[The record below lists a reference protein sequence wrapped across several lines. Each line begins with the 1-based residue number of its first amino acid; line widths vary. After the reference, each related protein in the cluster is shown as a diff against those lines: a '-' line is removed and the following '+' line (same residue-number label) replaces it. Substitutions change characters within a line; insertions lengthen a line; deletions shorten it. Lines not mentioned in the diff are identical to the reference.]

1 MGCGASKVESQV
13 METTLPASKTNET
26 ASSKPVQSESQE
38 GANVN
43 ADTNPTVTSPSQT
56 GVSAAQAA
64 AGASEDERATNPGVG
79 NSGRPGSGQSRRKDD
94 GAEAPVAQLERG
106 ASIVEKERAA
116 PSAER
121 VKKEEAPKAGSSLSR
136 AVIPSIPFVSL
147 ADAAKG
153 THKAV
158 AFEIPIDEEL
168 MQRRAA
174 EELSR
179 RESQTE
185 MGIPLE
191 GQRNAVKGSLPKLGL
206 SEHDIRAKLANTE
219 ARWKDLEEKQAERRQ
234 HRRKGAKPTLSTN
247 TKKTVDPETLKR
259 RLQEKEAHASENR
272 KREINKLQSKLA
284 RQDEHA
290 RKVQERKKALGRLSN
305 EDLNLSWGGEDGL
318 ETLVLKGEEMKK
330 KKGHKLDF
338 DEIDSGK
345 GSSAVSLSL
354 GSRSGS
360 GRSNATNGE
369 IDAVPAPIPSQ

>member
-13 METTLPASKTNET
+13 MDTLPAPPQNLTS
-26 ASSKPVQSESQE
+26 
-38 GANVN
+38 
-43 ADTNPTVTSPSQT
+43 NPTIPQDSAALDTTRQPTVSAPSQAAGT
-56 GVSAAQAA
+56 SAAQAA
-64 AGASEDERATNPGVG
+64 AGSSEDENAIAKPLEIMVG
-79 NSGRPGSGQSRRKDD
+79 SAGRPGSSQSRRKDD
-94 GAEAPVAQLERG
+94 GNGDAPVARFERG
-106 ASIVEKERAA
+106 PSVVETKTVP

-121 VKKEEAPKAGSSLSR
+121 VMKEETPKAGSSLSR
-136 AVIPSIPFVSL
+136 AVIPSIPYVSH

-168 MQRRAA
+168 KQRNAA

-179 RESQTE
+179 RESQAE

-191 GQRNAVKGSLPKLGL
+191 TQQRNTVKVSLPKLGL

-234 HRRKGAKPTLSTN
+234 HRRRGAKPTLSTN
-247 TKKTVDPETLKR
+247 TKKNVDPETLKR

-272 KREINKLQSKLA
+272 KREITKLQSKLA

-290 RKVQERKKALGRLSN
+290 RKVQERKRALGRLSN
-305 EDLNLSWGGEDGL
+305 EDLNMSWGGEDGL
-318 ETLVLKGEEMKK
+318 ETLVLADEPCLKK
-330 KKGHKLDF
+330 KELDD
-338 DEIDSGK
+338 DEVDSGK
-345 GSSAVSLSL
+345 GSSL

-360 GRSNATNGE
+360 GRSNVTNGE
-369 IDAVPAPIPSQ
+369 VDIVTIPIASQ